1 MAMTAE
7 RVWVNRVENGWVLT
21 VESAGTNLMLVAKTL
36 DEVAGF
42 IKGIDW
48 RTPRPL
54 PPDPYGA
61 GQTVVAQR
69 TLAQP

>member
-54 PPDPYGA
+54 PPDPYG
-61 GQTVVAQR
+61 TS
-69 TLAQP
+69 TQPEICQAARP